1 MTKFDDADW
10 VDDMYDMEEA
20 ELRQEA
26 ERYANL
32 ARRYP
37 GGETKPAYKMA
48 YLRHQEAIKIL
59 EARNR

>member
-10 VDDMYDMEEA
+10 VDDMYDMEEG

-37 GGETKPAYKMA
+37 GSDKPGYKMA
-48 YLRHQEAIKIL
+48 YLRHQEAIKIM
-59 EARNR
+59 EARSR